1 MSTAVCASEALEK
14 SLGGGV
20 QLFRA
25 QVQTESEPDGHDML
39 YKHQLINTW
48 LQMSLARQTHDLLT
62 SMVRALPP
70 IGTKTI
76 EMGTKTRAFTGQSW
90 EGTLG
95 HAGHCAF
102 LGDI

>member
-25 QVQTESEPDGHDML
+25 QVQTESEPDGHDM

-76 EMGTKTRAFTGQSW
+76 EMGTKTRAFTGQLGGYI
-90 EGTLG
+90 GTCRAL
-95 HAGHCAF
+95 CF
-102 LGDI
+102 S